1 MRQKTNSLLTVRVSW
16 WAFGVDECLS
26 CWRNSGRFG
35 VLGNCFSEVGE
46 VLFVNTQLKVGIR
59 WEQQVSTQALSTAIG
74 LSKTFLKRKLQGDAI
89 PWGKNK
95 YTMIYGSEISQLRY
109 ISNFSKNG
117 SCSHEDNW
125 RCFFGFQGENHWFNR
140 DFFNV
145 RLQQVN
151 RFVTS
156 YFSIHPWI
164 HDDMFSPNF
173 FNENYWFDFWFKI
186 VKDT

>member
-1 MRQKTNSLLTVRVSW
+1 MTFHVPKKKETTHEKKIPCVLIPLSVSWPAFGPQSGELPLYQDENMRQKTNSLLTVRVSW
-16 WAFGVDECLS
+16 WAFWSWWMPELLEKFWEVWSPWKLFF
-26 CWRNSGRFG
+26 RGRRG
-35 VLGNCFSEVGE
+35 
-46 VLFVNTQLKVGIR
+46 LFVNTQLKVGIR

-125 RCFFGFQGENHWFNR
+125 RCFFGFQGGKSLIQSWF
-140 DFFNV
+140 F
-145 RLQQVN
+145 
-151 RFVTS
+151 
-156 YFSIHPWI
+156 
-164 HDDMFSPNF
+164 
-173 FNENYWFDFWFKI
+173 
-186 VKDT
+186 